1 MWIEFNKSHPR
12 AWEKLPKQNE
22 EGIHTELAQG
32 KVRSHQQTPHPFSPC
47 QRKGTSLSP
56 GFLSCPTVMA
66 WPPRGTV
73 LSSFCCFRKQLWG
86 KQFHFNEWSP
96 YDYNRLRRDP
106 CLPEGHQLH
115 LPFHPDVQMEIS
127 HVLLSG
133 SDLNVLTA
141 NVSDGHIDLRTVYSN
156 YISCQS
162 RGFDKKRKEKLTHQ
176 SLEPQTK
183 TPLRH

>member
-66 WPPRGTV
+66 WPPRGDCAQLLLLFQEATV
-73 LSSFCCFRKQLWG
+73 RETVSFQWMKSLWLQQTQEGPLSSWRAPAAPALPPRCADGNFSCLVIWLRFER
-86 KQFHFNEWSP
+86 FNCQCVRRTHWSA
-96 YDYNRLRRDP
+96 NRL
-106 CLPEGHQLH
+106 L
-115 LPFHPDVQMEIS
+115 
-127 HVLLSG
+127 
-133 SDLNVLTA
+133 
-141 NVSDGHIDLRTVYSN
+141 
-156 YISCQS
+156 
-162 RGFDKKRKEKLTHQ
+162 
-176 SLEPQTK
+176 
-183 TPLRH
+183 